1 MGKYLLL
8 YQGGAGMMLTEEE
21 RNAELARWGEWYGR
35 LGAAVVDGGNPF
47 APAARRVLSSG
58 AVADNTDGQMA
69 TGYTI
74 ISAGSL
80 DQAAQMAQGCP
91 VLASG
96 GEVTVYETFDVM

>member
-1 MGKYLLL
+1 MGKYVLL

-47 APAARRVLSSG
+47 MPAAKRVLSSG
-58 AVADNTDGQMA
+58 EVADGAVGPLA

-74 ISAGSL
+74 VSAGSL
-80 DQAAQMAQGCP
+80 DEAAQMAQGCP
-91 VLASG
+91 VLRNG
-96 GEVTVYETFDVM
+96 GEVTVYETHDVM

>member
-1 MGKYLLL
+1 MSKYLLL

-21 RNAELARWGEWYGR
+21 RNAELARWGVWYGQ

-47 APAARRVLSSG
+47 GPAARRVLSSG
-58 AVADNTDGQMA
+58 QVVDKADGQMA

-74 ISAGSL
+74 ISADSL

-91 VLASG
+91 VLRSG